1 MIIDFISIKKGI
13 LLTGIF
19 SISTFTFAQIGIN
32 TETPHSTLD
41 IEGST
46 EANRVA
52 GIQAPRLTLAA
63 LTAKISSLYGANQ
76 IGALIYITN
85 VSGGDRTGQRVNI
98 STPGYY
104 YFDGSFWQN
113 LGIPDPK
120 ILPGDIKYSVI
131 ETDHDGWYLMN
142 GRTVS
147 SLPANLR
154 PIAQKLGFT
163 NNLPDTRDRFL
174 KTKSGTEAI
183 GVIGGTNTFTIAEAN
198 LPNLNLSGSFSGTS
212 ASGGAS
218 HTHTFSGTSASGGSA
233 HTHTFSGTSA
243 NGGAAHTHTLSG
255 TASGNGGAAH
265 THPFSGTS
273 SNTGNHTHTYLAPPR
288 AATKDRGP
296 LVSKV
301 SVDVPTNNQIDAGG
315 AHTHTF
321 SATSSNNAHT
331 HTYSGNAA
339 STSHTHAYDGTS
351 TSTAHNHTFSTTSES
366 SGEHNHTLR
375 GNANFPLGGSGTALS
390 NRSAY
395 LVVNAYVYLGQ

>member
-19 SISTFTFAQIGIN
+19 SISTFAFAQIGIN
-32 TETPHSTLD
+32 TATPHSTLD
-41 IEGST
+41 IEGSI

-98 STPGYY
+98 SSPGYY

-113 LGIPDPK
+113 LGIPEPK
-120 ILPGDIKYSVI
+120 VLPGDIKYSVV

-142 GRTVS
+142 GRTVA

-174 KTKSGTEAI
+174 KTKTGTEAV

-198 LPNLNLSGSFSGTS
+198 LPNLNLSGSFSGIS

-218 HTHTFSGTSASGGSA
+218 HAHTFSGTSASGGSA
-233 HTHTFSGTSA
+233 HNHTFSGTSA
-243 NGGAAHTHTLSG
+243 SGGAAHTHTLSSI
-255 TASGNGGAAH
+255 ASGNGGAAH

-288 AATKDRGP
+288 ATTKDRGP

-301 SVDVPTNNQIDAGG
+301 SVDVPTNNQIDAAG

-366 SGEHNHTLR
+366 SGAHNHTLS
-375 GNANFPLGGSGTALS
+375 GNANFSLGGSGTALS